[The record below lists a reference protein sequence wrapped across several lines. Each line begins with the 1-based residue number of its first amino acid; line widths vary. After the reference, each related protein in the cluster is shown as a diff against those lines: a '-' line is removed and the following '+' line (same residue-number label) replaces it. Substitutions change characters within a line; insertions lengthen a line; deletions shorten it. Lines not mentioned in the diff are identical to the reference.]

1 MRKTGHLREAEA
13 ALGAKSQRLAEAQ
26 LKLVDPERLAQTITD
41 YIEWRTFAYWVRL
54 AVETEGGISA
64 EMRSILEQRCP
75 GFLQYAE
82 AYRRGHPN
90 EREFLWLRLI
100 SWIDDEIFGF
110 AKAEGWPHALGYFA
124 ARDPRLDR
132 VRAYWLFCDDRWKQN
147 RPARWADFAE
157 WRRAAL
163 PMLHSLLLS
172 ALLAIGV
179 ANHLIDP
186 RSIHS
191 FPVEFVPMLLEECF
205 QGTILDPIISA

>member
-1 MRKTGHLREAEA
+1 MRKTSQLREAEA
-13 ALGAKSQRLAEAQ
+13 ALGAKSQRLAELQ
-26 LKLVDPERLAQTITD
+26 LKQVDPERLAQTITD

-64 EMRSILEQRCP
+64 EIRGILEQRCP
-75 GFLQYAE
+75 GFLKYAE
-82 AYRRGHPN
+82 DYQRSHPN

-132 VRAYWLFCDDRWKQN
+132 VRAYWLLCDERRTRN
-147 RPARWADFAE
+147 RTSRMPDLAE

-163 PMLHSLLLS
+163 AHTP
-172 ALLAIGV
+172 
-179 ANHLIDP
+179 
-186 RSIHS
+186 
-191 FPVEFVPMLLEECF
+191 
-205 QGTILDPIISA
+205 